1 MLLPELVH
9 FIGIGGAGMAPLAG
23 MLLEKGVRVTGS
35 DLVLNGKCRELA
47 ESGARI
53 FTGHR
58 RENLPDDAEMIVFS
72 SAVPEDNPERRKA
85 AELGIPAMR
94 RGEFLAFFL
103 SFYRRVAAVSGSH
116 GKSSVTAM
124 LARILSVCG
133 IDPGFMIGAAVADGP
148 SASIGKGDDIFVTE
162 ADESDA
168 THRLLSPW
176 LGIVPNVDD
185 DHAWSVGGKEA
196 LLNNFRTFASR
207 SEHIVCFEPERE
219 LLSACPSLTVLP
231 LPEKDF
237 VFAGFRGFMAVN
249 ARLAVAAAVLLGC
262 SEEDAVRAVSGFK
275 GVRRRMTLH
284 RNEPDC
290 VVMEDYAHHPAEVER
305 SLEFLRLN
313 YPSHHLRVVFQPHR
327 YARLEAFFGDFVR
340 ILKTADSLFVA
351 PVFAAWSESGSVDSR
366 QLSESCGGRCLSG
379 AWQADAVAVR
389 AAPHGGRP
397 LLIAVLGAGDIE
409 EIIPYL

>member
-1 MLLPELVH
+1 MRLPELIH
-9 FIGIGGAGMAPLAG
+9 FIGIGGAGMAPLAE
-23 MLLEKGVRVTGS
+23 MLLAKGVRVTGS

-47 ESGARI
+47 EAGAEI
-53 FTGHR
+53 FIGHR
-58 RENLPDDAEMIVFS
+58 RENLPADAKMVVFS
-72 SAVPEDNPERRKA
+72 SAVPDDNPERRKA

-124 LARILSVCG
+124 LAHILTGCG
-133 IDPGFMIGAAVADGP
+133 IDPGFMIGAAVSGSR
-148 SASIGKGDDIFVTE
+148 SASVGKGDDIFVTE

-168 THRLLSPW
+168 THKLLSPY

-196 LLNNFRTFASR
+196 LLNNFRAFASR
-207 SEHIVCFEPERE
+207 SRHVVCFEPERA
-219 LLSACPSLTVLP
+219 LLSSCSDVTVLP
-231 LPEKDF
+231 LPEKGF

-262 SEEDAVRAVSGFK
+262 REEEAVRAVSTFK
-275 GVRRRMTLH
+275 GVRRRMTVH
-284 RNEPDC
+284 RNDSGC

-305 SLEFLRLN
+305 SLEFLRLA
-313 YPSHHLRVVFQPHR
+313 YPNHHLRVVFQPHR

-340 ILKTADSLFVA
+340 ILATADSLFVA
-351 PVFAAWSESGSVDSR
+351 PVFAAWCESGSVDSR
-366 QLSESCGGRCLSG
+366 QLAESCGGVCLSG
-379 AWQADAVAVR
+379 AWQADGEIVR
-389 AAPHGGRP
+389 AAPHGDRP